1 MITLILAEDHPI
13 VRNGIKMLLDTQEN
27 MRVIGEAD
35 NGLQVLD
42 LIEKGIIPD
51 IILSDITIPEMRG
64 IELLQAVSDRYPSIK
79 VIMLSMLNSTQNVA
93 QAFTQGAQGYLV
105 KNVSYDELLFAIQH
119 VHRGRRYLSEELSM
133 LLLEKLYKQSDLNE
147 QSEKVIQEVD
157 LSERELEILQLI
169 GDGYTNME
177 IADKLFLSKRTVE
190 GHRQNLIDKTG
201 TRNSPALVKFAI
213 MNGLIN

>member
-51 IILSDITIPEMRG
+51 IILSDITMPEMGG